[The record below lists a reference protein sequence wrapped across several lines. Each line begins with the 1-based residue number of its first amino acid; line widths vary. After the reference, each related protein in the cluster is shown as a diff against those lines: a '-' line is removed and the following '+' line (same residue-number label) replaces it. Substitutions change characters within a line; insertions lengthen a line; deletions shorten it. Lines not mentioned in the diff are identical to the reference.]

1 MKTYR
6 QGWIKKHANCDGIVR
21 YIESLD
27 TTHYEWDAE
36 CLKCLEV
43 GICEE
48 NIEFEK
54 RNIK

>member
-21 YIESLD
+21 YVESLD
-27 TTHYEWDAE
+27 PTHYEWDVE
-36 CLKCLEV
+36 CLKCLEI

-48 NIEFEK
+48 NIVFEK
-54 RNIK
+54 RDG